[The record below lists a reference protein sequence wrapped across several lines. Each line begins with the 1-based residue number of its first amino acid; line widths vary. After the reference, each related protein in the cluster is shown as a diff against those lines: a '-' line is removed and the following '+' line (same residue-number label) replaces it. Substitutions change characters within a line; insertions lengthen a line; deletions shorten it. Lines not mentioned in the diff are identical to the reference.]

1 MFIIDKVISTIVAQA
16 AKKGWKTA
24 TQEEK
29 VLKVLDKVGLKPGA
43 PALNFKSVYAH
54 TLVVYGIGKPEPILE
69 FFRHDDIQS
78 AFRESFEKNDPNIL
92 HLEAE
97 SFIKWNRI
105 GDELRKINLD
115 PRLEFARFTLVFNIM
130 VDRTRTPAEVRRDH
144 KIDRMDSGIQDL
156 LEWSKTVDLQ
166 AIRAKNLENIQGSLA
181 DQLKAWFK
189 TLGYQFGSHDVQ
201 TEKYSEWIIK
211 ISARRGFDH
220 ILVRCIEEQA
230 ERGHLESLSHA
241 VSEFKTDEGWLVAAR
256 RISQAA
262 RDMAKNKKN
271 LFCYSFDELLDE
283 HADFS
288 RYFDWLKTVVND
300 RHIDTLYVD
309 LACTRDEFDPNT
321 KEKVG
326 RDRYDASNGW
336 IEGYIDRWLQDPCKE
351 HISVLGEFGTGK
363 TWFTLHYAY
372 AAMNRY
378 LQAKEQG
385 LERPRVPLVIQLR
398 DYSKALDC
406 ESLFSDFFFRKHEI
420 PLPGYSAF
428 EQLNRMGKLLLIFDG
443 FDEMADKMDRQKMI
457 NNFWEIA
464 RIVVP
469 GAKAIL
475 TCRTEHFPE
484 AKEGRALLNAELKAS
499 TANLTG
505 EPPQFEVLDLEKFDD
520 DQIRKA
526 LSLRTDPKTVDLILS
541 HPQILDL
548 ARRPVLMEFILEA
561 LPEIERG
568 RRVDLSRIYLYAT
581 RAKMERDMDSKRT
594 FTSMPDKLY
603 FMCELSWEMLTTE
616 TMSLNYRLFPDRLKS
631 LFGEIVS
638 KEKDLDHWHFDM
650 MRNTLLIRNH
660 DGDYTPAH
668 RSLLEFFVAFKA
680 IAELGVLPS
689 DFTAFA
695 QNQSNEDR
703 ALSARNYP
711 WNSYFR
717 REKDQNGKVQL
728 IAPLRR
734 FSAGNTDRVL
744 DTLGRLGDSVLR
756 FVHEITSVKEV
767 SAGLHGLLANVLDEF
782 KEGTRDPEK
791 EQRVLGFILKFK
803 RLSQEWEEEANQN
816 DSIRCFWK
824 KYHKRETSAAK
835 GKTGVETLLLK
846 SPGGEQIT
854 IEMVQVPAGSFL
866 MGDEEEGQIH
876 RVSITNPYYI
886 SQVPVT
892 QALYHAV
899 MNENPSFFKGD
910 HNPVESISWFDA
922 ARFCNALSKAMNIAP
937 AYKIKGEKVEWI
949 AGTSGFRLP
958 TEAEWEYAAR
968 GGTTARFACGDLESG
983 LEAMGWYHQNSGEK
997 THPVGQKEP
1006 NAWGIF
1012 DMHGN
1017 VLEWTWDWY
1026 GDYPSSSAND
1036 PVGDSEGSGR
1046 VIRGGFWGYDARYC
1060 RSAYRAVQLARLP
1073 QQQLGLSPFQVLVLS
1088 PWALVPLAKG
1098 LCF

>member
-1 MFIIDKVISTIVAQA
+1 MFIVDKVISTIVTQA
-16 AKKGWKTA
+16 AKKVWENA

-29 VLKVLDKVGLKPGA
+29 ILKVLDQVGLKPGA
-43 PALNFKSVYAH
+43 PELNFKSVYAH
-54 TLVVYGIGKPEPILE
+54 TLVEYGIGKHEPILE
-69 FFRHDDIQS
+69 FFRHDDIQR

-97 SFIKWNRI
+97 SLIEWNRI
-105 GDELRKINLD
+105 GDALRKIKID
-115 PRLEFARFTLVFNIM
+115 PRIEFARFTLVFNLM

-144 KIDRMDSGIQDL
+144 KIDSIDSGIQDL
-156 LEWSKTVDLQ
+156 LEWSKNVGLQ
-166 AIRAKNLENIQGSLA
+166 AIRAKNLEKIQGSLA

-189 TLGYQFGSHDVQ
+189 ALGYEFGSHDVQ
-201 TEKYSEWIIK
+201 TEEYGEWIIK
-211 ISARRGFDH
+211 ISARRGFDR

-230 ERGHLESLSHA
+230 ECGHLENLSHA
-241 VSEFKTDEGWLVAAR
+241 VSEFETDEGWLVASR
-256 RISQAA
+256 RTSQAA
-262 RDMAKNKKN
+262 QDMAEKKRT
-271 LFCYSFDELLDE
+271 LFCYTFDELLDQ

-288 RYFDWLKTVVND
+288 RYFDWLKTAAKD
-300 RHIDTLYVD
+300 RRVDTLYVP
-309 LACTRDEFDPNT
+309 LACTREEVDPNT

-326 RDRYDASNGW
+326 KDRYDASNGW
-336 IEGYIDRWLQDPCKE
+336 MEGYIDRWLEDPCKE
-351 HISVLGEFGTGK
+351 HISILGEFGTGK

-372 AAMNRY
+372 TAMNKY
-378 LQAKEQG
+378 LEAKEKG

-406 ESLFSDFFFRKHEI
+406 ESLFSDFFFRRHEI
-420 PLPGYSAF
+420 PLLGYSAF
-428 EQLNRMGKLLLIFDG
+428 EQLNRFGKLLLIFDG

-457 NNFWEIA
+457 NHFWEIA

-526 LSLRTDPKTVDLILS
+526 LALRTDPKTVDLILS
-541 HPQILDL
+541 HSQILDL

-568 RRVDLSRIYLYAT
+568 KRVDLSRIYLYAT
-581 RAKMERDMDSKRT
+581 RAKMERDIKSERT

-616 TMSLNYRLFPDRLKS
+616 TMSLNYRLFPDRLKC

-638 KEKDLDHWHFDM
+638 KEKDLDHWHYDM

-680 IAELGVLPS
+680 TAELGVLPS

-695 QNQSNEDR
+695 QNQSNEDS
-703 ALSARNYP
+703 ALSAGDYP

-717 REKDQNGKVQL
+717 REKDQNGKVRL
-728 IAPLRR
+728 ISPLRR
-734 FSAGNTDRVL
+734 FSPGNTDRVL
-744 DTLGRLGDSVLR
+744 DTLGRLGNSVLR

-767 SAGLHGLLANVLDEF
+767 SAVFHGLVAKVLDEF
-782 KEGTRDPEK
+782 KDGMRDPEK
-791 EQRVLGFILKFK
+791 EQGVLGFILKFK
-803 RLSQEWEEEANQN
+803 SLSQEWEEEANQN

-824 KYHKRETSAAK
+824 EYHEREMSAAK
-835 GKTGVETLLLK
+835 SGTEVETFFLK
-846 SPGGEQIT
+846 PPGGGQIK
-854 IEMVQVPAGSFL
+854 IEMAQVPTGSFL
-866 MGDEEEGQIH
+866 MGDEEAGPIH
-876 RVSITNPYYI
+876 RVTITNPYYI
-886 SQVPVT
+886 SKAPVT
-892 QALYHAV
+892 QALYQAV
-899 MNENPSFFKGD
+899 MNDNPSFFKED

-922 ARFCNALSKAMNIAP
+922 ARFCNTLSKAMNIVP
-937 AYKIKGEKVEWI
+937 AYKINGEKVEWVTC
-949 AGTSGFRLP
+949 TSGFRLP
-958 TEAEWEYAAR
+958 TEVEWEYAAR
-968 GGTTARFACGDLESG
+968 GGTIARFACGDLESG
-983 LEAMGWYHQNSGEK
+983 LGTLAWYYQNSGGK

-1006 NAWGIF
+1006 NTYGLF

-1017 VLEWTWDWY
+1017 VYEWTWDWY
-1026 GDYPSSSAND
+1026 VAYSRGSVNG
-1036 PVGDSEGSGR
+1036 PVGDSEHSDR
-1046 VIRGGFWGYDARYC
+1046 VLRGGCWDCDAQDC
-1060 RSAYRAVQLARLP
+1060 RSANRINNSPDYRYYDFGFRLSRSLP
-1073 QQQLGLSPFQVLVLS
+1073 
-1088 PWALVPLAKG
+1088 
-1098 LCF
+1098 